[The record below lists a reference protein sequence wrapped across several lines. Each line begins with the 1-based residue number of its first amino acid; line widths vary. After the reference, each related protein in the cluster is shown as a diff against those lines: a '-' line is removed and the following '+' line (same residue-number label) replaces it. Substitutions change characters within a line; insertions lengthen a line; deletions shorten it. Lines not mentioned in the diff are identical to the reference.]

1 MTFAEQKAVIQEY
14 IRALQAIDA
23 RQANEHT
30 YRTPLENLFNSLQ
43 LKGKQTTAVQEAK
56 SEQVDGTPD
65 FFVYED
71 YNQLFRS
78 LIGFIECKKITRNI
92 SEIIPSAQI
101 AKYAKTTENIII
113 TNYRDFILLQNGK
126 QQASVQLLGADL
138 SASANPNKEQ
148 DFINLL
154 QDFYNYDY
162 AYIKT
167 KKHLVSALSA
177 QAFYYSVTLREYV
190 QNPGNNEQTFFYKFD
205 KLFQDFQQSLNYEY
219 TLADFCDIYAQ
230 SFVYGLFLAR
240 MEMFEH
246 NQANDKFREDNL
258 DWLNNIPLEYKLLYE
273 FLSTGY
279 EPRYLPTPVRVAL
292 VNIAKNIN
300 LIDIG
305 SVSQEFIKQYHGNTS
320 ITAYLYEDFLK
331 EYDTLKGTEN
341 RKESGVYYT
350 PKEVTRFIAKSVQEI
365 IKNQF
370 GQQAGFLAPEVKVLD
385 FACGTGTFIDSVYEL
400 MLNPH
405 ASPLEKQKIKEKIL
419 KDIYGFELL
428 FTPYIVAHTV
438 LTKFLKDNGV
448 NIASGD
454 RLPVYLTNTLDLAP
468 HAISQLL
475 PNLKQEH
482 EKALQ
487 VKQETDILAIIGNPP
502 YFNGKSKSASKEIDE
517 FTQDYKKDLNEKKI
531 NLDDLYIKF
540 IRFAEWKI
548 NKSGSGVAGLITNNS
563 FLDGVTHRQMR
574 KHLLET
580 FDEIYILNLHG
591 NTRKKEQDKNIFDIM
606 VGVCITLFVK
616 YPAGQRPKGNTAVYY
631 YSTLINGLTTRP
643 EKLHLL
649 DTHTLTD
656 LPWKRLNPF
665 QTPFYWFTD
674 KDLSL
679 QNEYDKFWKITDIFG
694 EYNSGIQSKNDLI
707 CALYTNEKRKT
718 IKDNFLN
725 LSIEELIKKYD
736 LKNGR
741 DWQVAWAKED
751 LHKSPILATQINYRP
766 FDIRYTNYT
775 GKTKGIIAYPRYK
788 TTQHF
793 IGKENLGLCFTR
805 NIDSNCFADILI
817 TNKMVD
823 LHYISGQTY
832 IAPLYLYQQELG
844 QEVKTPNFTTRFQKE
859 YLAQNAHTPE
869 DTLNYIYAVLHCP
882 VYRKKYL
889 EFLKTDFPSV
899 PMTSDLAVFSAYA
912 RLGRRLIRLHTLEDI
927 PQDPAIREEYE
938 GEIVNFALAKIIPPT
953 TAQPKL
959 TLETTSGK
967 KIIFNGVTP
976 EIYAF
981 QIGSYAPVDKW
992 LKYRKKDGVLLG
1004 VDDLLH
1010 LKNMIIALKHT
1021 METME
1026 EIEALGA
1033 TYLKDL

>member
-1 MTFAEQKAVIQEY
+1 MIFADQKTAIQEY
-14 IRALQAIDA
+14 ICALQAIDA

-92 SEIIPSAQI
+92 SEIIPSEQI

-113 TNYRDFILLQNGK
+113 TNYRDFILLQNGTQK
-126 QQASVQLLGADL
+126 ASATLLEADL
-138 SASANPNKEQ
+138 SASNNPNKEQ

-167 KKHLVSALSA
+167 KKHLACALA
-177 QAFYYSVTLREYV
+177 TQAFYYSVTLREYV
-190 QNPGNNEQTFFYKFD
+190 QNPSNNEQTFFYKFD
-205 KLFQDFQQSLNYEY
+205 KLFKDFQQSLNYEY

-240 MEMFEH
+240 MEMFEQ
-246 NQANDKFREDNL
+246 NQTNDRFREDNL
-258 DWLNNIPLEYKLLYE
+258 DWLSNIPLEYKLLYE

-305 SVSQEFIKQYHGNTS
+305 TIRQEFIKQSHGKTS

-350 PKEVTRFIAKSVQEI
+350 PKEVTRFIATSVQEI
-365 IKNQF
+365 IKTKF
-370 GQQAGFLAPEVKVLD
+370 GQKAGFLAPGVKVLD

-400 MLNPH
+400 MLNPQ
-405 ASPLEKQKIKEKIL
+405 AGPLEKQKTKEKIL

-448 NIASGD
+448 TISPND

-517 FTQDYKKDLNEKKI
+517 FTQDYKKGLNEKKI

-548 NKSGSGVAGLITNNS
+548 NKSGSGVTGLITNSS

-616 YPAGQRPKGNTAVYY
+616 YPAGQKPKGNTAVYY
-631 YSTLINGLTTRP
+631 YSTLANGLTTRP
-643 EKLHLL
+643 EKLHFLAA
-649 DTHTLTD
+649 HTLAD
-656 LPWKRLNPF
+656 LPWKRLNPT

-679 QNEYDKFWKITDIFG
+679 QNEYDKFWKLTDIFG
-694 EYNSGIQSKNDLI
+694 DCTCGIATDRDDLTINYTKEMLQHNMQLAFSGQYNDQF
-707 CALYTNEKRKT
+707 KT
-718 IKDNFLN
+718 KYRIENSSSYNFADKLR
-725 LSIEELIKKYD
+725 EQEFDKTY
-736 LKNGR
+736 
-741 DWQVAWAKED
+741 
-751 LHKSPILATQINYRP
+751 ILQENYRP
-766 FDIRYTNYT
+766 FDVRYIY
-775 GKTKGIIAYPRYK
+775 YK
-788 TTQHF
+788 IGFTSRPGEKATQHF
-793 IGKENLGLCFTR
+793 IGKNNLGLCFERSCTKYFS
-805 NIDSNCFADILI
+805 NIFI
-817 TNKMVD
+817 TN
-823 LHYISGQTY
+823 LISDCHLTGGKTY

-859 YLAQNAHTPE
+859 YLAQNAHAPE

-899 PMTSDLAVFSAYA
+899 PMTKKPDVFARYA
-912 RLGRRLIRLHTLEDI
+912 RLGRRLIRLHTLENI

-953 TAQPKL
+953 AAQPKL
-959 TLETTSGK
+959 TLEATSGK

-992 LKYRKKDGVLLG
+992 LKYRKKDRVLLG

-1021 METME
+1021 MQTME

-1033 TYLKDL
+1033 GYLKDL